1 MTSATA
7 NPPAAAPQRPQT
19 EIRYDAVAIDR
30 KWQERW
36 ERDGIYRVRDDDPHP
51 KWFEMTMYP
60 YPSGDLHI
68 GHWYAMAPSDAHA
81 RFRRMQGYNVLHPIG
96 FDAFGLPAENAAIS
110 RGIHP
115 HEWTMSNVENMRRQL
130 RSIGA
135 IYDWNREIVCCLPE
149 YYRWNQWFFIKLY
162 EQGLAYRAQAPVVW
176 CPSCQTVL
184 ANEQVLNGL
193 CERCDTPITRR
204 DFEQWFFRI
213 TDYADELLNFDTLPD
228 WPDKI
233 LTMQRNWI
241 GRSEGVAIS
250 FDISEYALD
259 TREIRT
265 FTTRIDTIYGVTF
278 LVLAPEHPLVAQ
290 LTTDDRRAAVTDYIR
305 QARAA
310 SEIDRLAADRE
321 KTGVFTGAY
330 ARNQLNDERVPI
342 YIADYVLTTYGTG
355 AVMGVPAHDA
365 RDFAF
370 ARQYRLPIR
379 TVIAPIEW
387 DGSPP
392 QDAYTGPGF
401 MTNSGPYDGMTD
413 AEGAAAIAN
422 DVERR
427 GWGQRATTYRLRD
440 WLISR
445 QRYWGTPIP
454 MIYCDRC
461 GILPVPETDLP
472 VLLPEDADF
481 RPTGQSPLAINDAF
495 VNTICP
501 RCARPARRE
510 TDTMDT
516 FMDSSWYMLRY
527 CTPHYAAGPF
537 EPAVTADWMP
547 VQQYTGGAEHAVMH
561 LLYSR
566 FFIKALRD
574 LGLLHIDEPF
584 LRLFNQGVILG
595 QDHEKMSK
603 SRGNVV
609 NPDDVV
615 GQVGAD
621 AVRCFLMFIG
631 PWDQGGPWSDEG
643 SNGVVRWLN
652 RLWTLAAHNPDD
664 QLPPSPNAAGPDSN
678 ANPDAVRATR
688 RILHQTIR
696 KCYDD
701 LDKFKFNTAI
711 AALMELANHLT
722 RVWNDRAVDAATW
735 RDCIAKTL
743 LMLAPLAPHLAEELW
758 ERAGHPYSIHQ
769 QPYPAWDDA
778 LAAEEQ
784 ITLVV
789 QVNGRVR
796 ARIPAAASIAEAD
809 AKALALNSPR
819 IRAHTD
825 GKLVKNVVYVPGR
838 LVNIVAA

>member
-1 MTSATA
+1 MTTTI
-7 NPPAAAPQRPQT
+7 QRQVEP
-19 EIRYDAVAIDR
+19 RYDAVAIDR
-30 KWQERW
+30 KWQNRW
-36 ERDGIYRVRDDDPHP
+36 ESDAIYRVRDDDPRP

-68 GHWYAMAPSDAHA
+68 GHWYAMAPADAHA

-110 RGIHP
+110 RGVHP
-115 HEWTMSNVENMRRQL
+115 YEWTMSNVDNMRRQL
-130 RSIGA
+130 RSLGA
-135 IYDWNREIVCCLPE
+135 IYDWNREVVCCLPE

-162 EQGLAYRAQAPVVW
+162 EQGLAYRAKAPVVW

-193 CERCDTPITRR
+193 CERCDAPITRR

-213 TDYADELLNFDTLPD
+213 TDYADELLNFTALTD
-228 WPDKI
+228 WPEKI

-241 GRSEGVAIS
+241 GRSEGVEIG
-250 FDISEYALD
+250 FDISDYGLEE
-259 TREIRT
+259 REIRT
-265 FTTRIDTIYGVTF
+265 FTTRIDTIFGVTF
-278 LVLAPEHPLVAQ
+278 LALAPEHPLVPQ
-290 LTTDDRRAAVTDYIR
+290 LASESRRSQVSAYLD

-310 SEIDRLAADRE
+310 SEIDRLSTDRE
-321 KTGVFTGAY
+321 KTGVFIGAY
-330 ARNQLNDERVPI
+330 ARNRLNNEQVPI
-342 YIADYVLTTYGTG
+342 YVADYVLTTYGSG
-355 AVMGVPAHDA
+355 AVMGVPAHDT

-370 ARQYRLPIR
+370 ALKYQLPIR

-387 DGSPP
+387 DGQHPSH
-392 QDAYTGPGF
+392 AYVGPGF

-413 AEGAAAIAN
+413 AEGMTAISN
-422 DVERR
+422 DIERR
-427 GWGQRATTYRLRD
+427 GWGRRAVSYRLRD

-454 MIYCDRC
+454 MVYCQAPGDNNC
-461 GILPVPETDLP
+461 GVQPVPESQLP
-472 VLLPEDADF
+472 VLLPEDAQF
-481 RPTGQSPLAINDAF
+481 LPTGESPLAINESF
-495 VNTICP
+495 VNTSCP
-501 RCARPARRE
+501 RCGGPARRE

-527 CTPHYAAGPF
+527 CTPHYDHAPY
-537 EPAVTADWMP
+537 EPDVASQWMP

-566 FFIKALRD
+566 FFIKSLRD
-574 LGLLHIDEPF
+574 MGMLRIDEPF

-595 QDHEKMSK
+595 SDHEKMSK

-609 NPDDVV
+609 NPDHVV
-615 GQVGAD
+615 SQVGAD

-643 SNGVVRWLN
+643 INGIVRWLN
-652 RLWTLAAHNPDD
+652 RVWSLAQNDPATLDDHPTNP
-664 QLPPSPNAAGPDSN
+664 A
-678 ANPDAVRATR
+678 AVRDTQ

-711 AALMELANHLT
+711 SSLMELVNHFS
-722 RVWNDRAVDAATW
+722 RVWNNQSIDSDAW
-735 RDCIAKTL
+735 RHCVKQFL
-743 LMLAPLAPHLAEELW
+743 LMLAPIAPHLSEELW

-769 QPYPAWDDA
+769 QPFPAWDDN
-778 LAAEEQ
+778 LAADEE

-796 ARIPAAASIAEAD
+796 DRIAVSAGID
-809 AKALALNSPR
+809 DQQAKELALASSRVQTHLNGQTVR
-819 IRAHTD
+819 NI
-825 GKLVKNVVYVPGR
+825 VYVPGR
-838 LVNIVAA
+838 LINLVVA

>member
-1 MTSATA
+1 MTTTET
-7 NPPAAAPQRPQT
+7 APQQRQYT
-19 EIRYDAVAIDR
+19 EVRYDAVAIDR

-36 ERDGIYRVRDDDPHP
+36 ERDGIYRVSDADPRP

-115 HEWTMSNVENMRRQL
+115 YEWTMSNVDNMRRQL

-135 IYDWNREIVCCLPE
+135 SYDWEREVVCCLPE

-162 EQGLAYRAQAPVVW
+162 EKGLAYRAKAPVVW
-176 CPSCQTVL
+176 CTSCQTVL
-184 ANEQVLNGL
+184 ANEQVLNGV
-193 CERCDTPITRR
+193 CERCDAPITRR

-213 TDYADELLNFDTLPD
+213 TDYADELLDFSGLAD

-241 GRSEGVAIS
+241 GRSEGVEIT
-250 FDISEYALD
+250 FDISEHGLD

-265 FTTRIDTIYGVTF
+265 FTTRIDTIFGVTF
-278 LVLAPEHPLVAQ
+278 LALAPEHPLVAE
-290 LTTDDRRAAVTDYIR
+290 LTSASRRDEVNAYIE

-310 SEIDRLAADRE
+310 SEIDRLSTDQE

-330 ARNQLNDERVPI
+330 ARNRLNDERVPI

-365 RDFAF
+365 RDFDF
-370 ARQYRLPIR
+370 ARKYRLPIR

-392 QDAYTGPGF
+392 AAAYVGPGF
-401 MTNSGPYDGMTD
+401 MTNSGAYDGMTD
-413 AEGAAAIAN
+413 AEGTTAIAD

-427 GWGQRATTYRLRD
+427 GWGRRAVTYRLRD

-454 MIYCDRC
+454 MVYCDHC
-461 GILPVPETDLP
+461 GVQPAPEAELP
-472 VLLPEDADF
+472 VLLPEDAEF
-481 RPTGQSPLAINDAF
+481 RPTGESPLAINDAF
-495 VNTICP
+495 VNTLCP
-501 RCARPARRE
+501 RCGGPGRRE

-527 CTPHYAAGPF
+527 CSPRYQDGPF
-537 EPAVTADWMP
+537 EPQAAAEWMP
-547 VQQYTGGAEHAVMH
+547 VRQYTGGAEHAVMH

-566 FFIKALRD
+566 FFIKSLRD
-574 LGLLHIDEPF
+574 LGMLQIDEPF

-652 RLWTLAAHNPDD
+652 RVWSLAGYDAGELDAHP
-664 QLPPSPNAAGPDSN
+664 AHA
-678 ANPDAVRATR
+678 DAVRATQ

-711 AALMELANHLT
+711 AALMELANHLS
-722 RVWNDRAVDAATW
+722 RVWNDRVNDRSVDAATW
-735 RDCIAKTL
+735 RECVSTML
-743 LMLAPLAPHLAEELW
+743 LLLAPLAPHLAEELW
-758 ERAGHPYSIHQ
+758 ERAGHGYSIHQ
-769 QPYPAWDDA
+769 QAFPAWDDA
-778 LAAEEQ
+778 LAAEDE
-784 ITLVV
+784 ITLVA
-789 QVNGRVR
+789 QVNGRLRDRLNV
-796 ARIPAAASIAEAD
+796 PADISEAD
-809 AKALALNSPR
+809 AKAAALGSPR
-819 IRAHTD
+819 VLAHIE
-825 GKLVKNVVYVPGR
+825 GKPVRNVVYVPGR
-838 LVNIVAA
+838 LVNVVAG